1 MVIKYNLEE
10 LRSFE
15 SGDFLVASLYLNVD
29 GNKYPKKEYTISLKS
44 LFKQS
49 RKEIGKKTKS
59 RQAKDAIEEDLR
71 KMERFV
77 LYDFQRANHKGL
89 AVFSC
94 SGKEFWQV
102 YRLPRPVCD
111 TLIIDRDSYT
121 RPLAALLNECH
132 RYCTVLVDHKRA
144 RIFEVYLGDI
154 KEHSFIFEDVPS
166 KAREARWY
174 GPEERR
180 IERHTDDLLRHHY
193 KKVSEVTLDFFKRKL
208 FDWLILGGP
217 LKAVQEFEDT
227 LHPYLKEKI
236 VDRVFMNLSL
246 PVGEVLERTLQIENK
261 VEREYEGRL
270 VQQLMNQIGSSGL
283 GVGGL
288 SDTLFILSQGQVH
301 ILLVGDGFK
310 APGLVCGECK
320 YMAIDTKN
328 CPVCGTKLTKV
339 PDIIGEAICM
349 AIAQNC
355 QVRHI
360 SENTDLE
367 KLGNVGA
374 LLRFKT

>member
-1 MVIKYNLEE
+1 
-10 LRSFE
+10 
-15 SGDFLVASLYLNVD
+15 
-29 GNKYPKKEYTISLKS
+29 
-44 LFKQS
+44 
-49 RKEIGKKTKS
+49 
-59 RQAKDAIEEDLR
+59 
-71 KMERFV
+71 
-77 LYDFQRANHKGL
+77 
-89 AVFSC
+89 
-94 SGKEFWQV
+94 
-102 YRLPRPVCD
+102 
-111 TLIIDRDSYT
+111 LIIDRDSYT

-132 RYCTVLVDHKRA
+132 RYCIILADHKRA

-166 KAREARWY
+166 KVREARWY

-217 LKAVQEFEDT
+217 QKAVQEFEDT

-236 VDRVFMNLSL
+236 VDRVFMDLSL
-246 PVGEVLERTLQIENK
+246 PVGEVLERTLQIETK
-261 VEREYEGRL
+261 VERKYEGRL

-288 SDTLFILSQGQVH
+288 SDTLFALSQGQVH
-301 ILLVGDGFK
+301 ILLVSDGFK

-320 YMAIDTKN
+320 YMAIDTEN

-339 PDIIGEAICM
+339 PDIIGEAIYV
-349 AIAQNC
+349 AIARNC
-355 QVRHI
+355 QVRHV
-360 SENTDLE
+360 SQNTELEN
-367 KLGNVGA
+367 LGDIGA